1 MTPGEREVWRAV
13 FAAGWF
19 QSIARSGPG
28 VVTDA
33 ERAVYA
39 AGQAARAVI
48 ALRGLESDA
57 AAEVLR

>member
-1 MTPGEREVWRAV
+1 MTPGEFKLWIAV

-19 QSIARSGPG
+19 QSIAKSGPG
-28 VVTDA
+28 AITDH

-39 AGQAARAVI
+39 AGQASRAVI
-48 ALRGLESDA
+48 ALRALESDT